1 MKKQKQPDAMYSTD
15 SFTDLTAFRSGTKI
29 GDSEL
34 VIACGYTQ
42 DGRYGYF
49 IIEEQQT
56 IDAKTKRPKWT
67 YRNQRSFLQK
77 KNEQSY
83 REILQQLKQLTG

>member
-1 MKKQKQPDAMYSTD
+1 MKKQPEDMYSTD

-29 GDSEL
+29 DDREL

-56 IDAKTKRPKWT
+56 VDKKSKRPKWVYT
-67 YRNQRSFLQK
+67 NQRKFVQK

-83 REILQQLKQLTG
+83 REVLQHLKQIAP